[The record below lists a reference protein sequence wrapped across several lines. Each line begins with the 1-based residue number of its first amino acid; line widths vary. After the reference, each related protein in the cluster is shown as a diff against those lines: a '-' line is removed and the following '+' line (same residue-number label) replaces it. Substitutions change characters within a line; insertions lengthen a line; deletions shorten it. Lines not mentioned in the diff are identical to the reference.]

1 MNGTFKWKGLT
12 CPLWISSLCSWWSG
26 GILTC
31 HYDCTGM
38 KAQNVTECPLSP
50 KSNNHKRCLLMWKD
64 TWHKI
69 FIDLESSALIWS
81 RKGGKFYM
89 YVLFFFFFGYTT
101 WLEESYFPEQRL
113 NLGPRQWKCWVLTTE
128 PGNSHLHFVYLEN
141 PSILLI
147 WSEPQMPPP
156 VSFETSSD
164 SSEISQRTFSSE
176 LCHVPKN

>member
-1 MNGTFKWKGLT
+1 MNGTFKWKGPT

-89 YVLFFFFFGYTT
+89 YVLFFFFF
-101 WLEESYFPEQRL
+101 WLHHVAWGIL
-113 NLGPRQWKCWVLTTE
+113 VPRAEIE
-128 PGNSHLHFVYLEN
+128 PG
-141 PSILLI
+141 PSTVKVLSSNHWTREFPSTFCLLRESIYTSYLI
-147 WSEPQMPPP
+147 W
-156 VSFETSSD
+156 TSNATTSLIWD
-164 SSEISQRTFSSE
+164 Q
-176 LCHVPKN
+176 